1 MASIFEQ
8 QQMMIQLI
16 SQNISKEKEHLDKL
30 YSEFIKKTNEENPL
44 NNIYNTIDELYMS
57 KVSSAKTF
65 YDTFED
71 NDINIEYWY
80 DMNKK
85 EFINEIEDYNTKIIK
100 KYNFSIYLDYE
111 NGYMYKDIEL
121 KNKIL
126 FISPSCIKVELC
138 RNRYYDTN
146 KQVCENEIIKRT
158 FDDIGE
164 CEKCKAK
171 NITEYTRIELKNR
184 NKIILKL
191 TIYIDN
197 HMNII
202 IPQLKTILI
211 NNYTIFP
218 LYGLHSI
225 YYKLNIN
232 EIVYLNKWNEKEDKE
247 YTFIDNIIKEFD
259 NYLTSQDQRN
269 KFSDGKIFTDILNFI
284 EYNDKMDALKEQL
297 EFQSNIYIRNTTPI
311 ANLLD

>member
-8 QQMMIQLI
+8 QQKMIQ
-16 SQNISKEKEHLDKL
+16 SVYESISKEKERLDKL

-57 KVSSAKTF
+57 KVISAKDF

-85 EFINEIEDYNTKIIK
+85 EFINKIEDYNTKIIK

-111 NGYMYKDIEL
+111 NGRIYQDIEL
-121 KNKIL
+121 KDKIL
-126 FISPSCIKVELC
+126 VINHS
-138 RNRYYDTN
+138 
-146 KQVCENEIIKRT
+146 KQIHVHICNNSIIKGHMTIRCGGDIIKKT
-158 FDDIGE
+158 FDDNGL
-164 CEKCKAK
+164 CNKCNQIVINHGSKY
-171 NITEYTRIELKNR
+171 ID
-184 NKIILKL
+184 KIIHKL

-211 NNYTIFP
+211 TNYIIFP
-218 LYGLHSI
+218 LYALHSI
-225 YYKLNIN
+225 YSKLNSSEVI
-232 EIVYLNKWNEKEDKE
+232 YLNKYNEKEDKE
-247 YTFIDNIIKEFD
+247 YTIIDNFIKEFD

-269 KFSDGKIFTDILNFI
+269 KLSDGKIFVDILNFI
-284 EYNDKMDALKEQL
+284 EYNDKIDALKEQL

>member
-8 QQMMIQLI
+8 QQKMIQ
-16 SQNISKEKEHLDKL
+16 SVYESISKEKERLDKL
-30 YSEFIKKTNEENPL
+30 YSEFIKKTNENNPL
-44 NNIYNTIDELYMS
+44 NNIYNTIDDLYMS

-85 EFINEIEDYNTKIIK
+85 EFINKIEDYDTKIIK
-100 KYNFSIYLDYE
+100 KYNFSIYLDYVS
-111 NGYMYKDIEL
+111 GHLYQDIEL

-126 FISPSCIKVELC
+126 VINTSRQITISTCVDGT
-138 RNRYYDTN
+138 NRI
-146 KQVCENEIIKRT
+146 VCGGDIIKKT
-158 FDDIGE
+158 FDDNEGL
-164 CEKCKAK
+164 CNKCNKK
-171 NITEYTRIELKNR
+171 DSSRRSKHID
-184 NKIILKL
+184 KIIRKL
-191 TIYIDN
+191 IIYIDN

-211 NNYTIFP
+211 TNYTIFP
-218 LYGLHSI
+218 LYALHSI
-225 YYKLNIN
+225 YNKLNSSEVI
-232 EIVYLNKWNEKEDKE
+232 YLNKWNEKEDKE
-247 YTFIDNIIKEFD
+247 YTFIDNIIKELD

-269 KFSDGKIFTDILNFI
+269 KFSDGKIFVDILNFI
-284 EYNDKMDALKEQL
+284 EYNDKIDALKEQL